1 MRIVKSNLL
10 DAAVSSLRSEILSG
24 RYAPGARLT
33 EIGLAAEMGIGRS
46 TVRAALLE
54 LEKDDLVQ
62 RSRYSA
68 WSVAE
73 LNPKVIWE
81 VYTLRGALEGLA
93 ARIVARRLSADGR
106 SALAAAYAR
115 LQEAEAGNDAAFRV
129 EADLSFHRTIVELS
143 GHERL
148 LRDYRILSHKIEWI
162 YRWSE
167 QRAPARIE
175 LPDWHK
181 PILEAILAGD
191 ADGAERAIRTIIEAS
206 LGEDLAELATASKQ
220 RA

>member
-1 MRIVKSNLL
+1 MKIARANLV
-10 DAAVSSLRSEILSG
+10 DAAISALRTEILNG

-54 LEKDDLVQ
+54 LEKDDLVY

-73 LNPKVIWE
+73 LDPRVIWE

-93 ARIVARRLSADGR
+93 ARIVAQSLSAEGK
-106 SALAAAYAR
+106 AMLLAAYQR
-115 LQEAEAGNDAAFRV
+115 LQKAEVEGEPAQRI
-129 EADLSFHRTIVELS
+129 EADLAFHRAIVRLS
-143 GHERL
+143 GHARL
-148 LRDYRILSHKIEWI
+148 GRDYDVLAHKIEWI

-167 QRAPARIE
+167 QSAPARIA

-181 PILEAILAGD
+181 PVLDAVLAGD
-191 ADGAERAIRTIIEAS
+191 GDAAERAIRSIIEAS
-206 LGEDLAELATASKQ
+206 LTEDLAELIAASRK